1 MGKVIEWVVVIFLWI
16 VAAAFTISDL
26 LCVLALFHNRKDRE
40 FLLVIG
46 TVVIVFAMFAACAVY
61 GALRV
66 GRCLV

>member
-1 MGKVIEWVVVIFLWI
+1 MIRIIEWAAVVFLWI
-16 VAAAFTISDL
+16 VAASFTISDL

-66 GRCLV
+66 GRCL